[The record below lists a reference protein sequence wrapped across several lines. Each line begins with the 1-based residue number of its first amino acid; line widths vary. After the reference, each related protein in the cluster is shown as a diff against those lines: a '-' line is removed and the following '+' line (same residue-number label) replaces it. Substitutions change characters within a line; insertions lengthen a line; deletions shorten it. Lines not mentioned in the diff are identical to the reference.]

1 MFSVDTY
8 APLDIPKPI
17 AEDIWI
23 IDGPVIGF
31 QNFGFSMPFPT
42 RMTIVRLADGNLF
55 IHSPIRLTDELKTA
69 VNALG
74 KVAFLIAPN
83 TIHYAGVP
91 DWQMA
96 FPNARAYCAPG
107 VIKRAKSVGI
117 SVSFDGELSDEAEAV
132 WSQEIKQAL
141 VRGSYLNEAVFFHTS
156 SETLIL
162 TDLIENFEP
171 QKIKNPFW
179 RFMVRL
185 FGTMDPDGSA
195 PRDMR
200 ATFLG
205 HRDHVRRC
213 VQTMIDWKPK
223 RVILA
228 HGRCYDKDAVAE
240 LKRAFRWVLK

>member
-8 APLDIPKPI
+8 APIDTPKPV
-17 AEDIWI
+17 AENIWI

-42 RMTIVRLADGNLF
+42 RMTIVRLSGNRLF
-55 IHSPIRLTDELKTA
+55 VHSPIRLTDQLKAA
-69 VNALG
+69 VDQLG
-74 KVAFLIAPN
+74 TVTWLIASN

-91 DWQMA
+91 DWQKAYPDALA
-96 FPNARAYCAPG
+96 FCAPG

-117 SVSFDGELSDEAEAV
+117 SVRFDGELADSAEPDWADD
-132 WSQEIKQAL
+132 IKQVL
-141 VRGSYLNEAVFFHTS
+141 VRGGYLNEAVFFHS
-156 SETLIL
+156 ASETLIL

-171 QKIKNPFW
+171 QKVKSPFW
-179 RFMVRL
+179 RFMLRL

-200 ATFLG
+200 ATFIG
-205 HRDHVRRC
+205 HRGHVRKC
-213 VQTMIDWKPK
+213 VETMIGWNPK

-228 HGRCYDKDAVAE
+228 HGRWYDTNAVAE
-240 LKRAFRWVLK
+240 LNRAFRWVLK

>member
-8 APLDIPKPI
+8 APLDTPKPI
-17 AEDIWI
+17 ADDIWI

-42 RMTIVRLADGNLF
+42 RMTIVRLANGKLF
-55 IHSPIRLTDELKTA
+55 VHSPIRLTEPLKSA
-69 VNALG
+69 VDALG
-74 KVAFLIAPN
+74 EVAYLIASN

-91 DWQMA
+91 DWQRA
-96 FPNARAYCAPG
+96 YPNAKAYCAPG
-107 VIKRAKSVGI
+107 VIKRAKSASI
-117 SVSFDGELSDEAEAV
+117 AVSFDGELADTPEAEWAD
-132 WSQEIKQAL
+132 EIKQVL
-141 VRGSYLNEAVFFHTS
+141 VRGSYLNEAVFFHTA

-171 QKIKNPFW
+171 LKVQSPFW
-179 RFMVRL
+179 RFMLRL

-200 ATFLG
+200 ATFFG
-205 HRDHVRRC
+205 YRDHVRKC
-213 VQTMIDWKPK
+213 VQTMIDWNPT

-228 HGRCYDKDAVAE
+228 HGRWYDTDAVTE